1 MSSKCYTTNTSS
13 TIMAMVMIR
22 GASKTEP
29 SAHRSS
35 LKRPFSDWQE
45 YSTVERIS
53 ADSHGWLS
61 GAIRAMSAN
70 RPTRR
75 RDHRQAGG
83 FQREET
89 IREHENIRKVECSP
103 ANGSIVP
110 TYPFEMDDQVNRT
123 WDEKLGS
130 QG

>member
-1 MSSKCYTTNTSS
+1 
-13 TIMAMVMIR
+13 
-22 GASKTEP
+22 G
-29 SAHRSS
+29 
-35 LKRPFSDWQE
+35 PFSDWQE

-75 RDHRQAGG
+75 RDHRRAGG

-89 IREHENIRKVECSP
+89 TREHENIRKVECSP

-110 TYPFEMDDQVNRT
+110 TDPFEMGDQINRT
-123 WDEKLGS
+123 
-130 QG
+130 